1 MKEKKKKDNSFPK
14 NGKKKGNRKNINKTR
29 VTKKTTEDLVHH
41 LSDSEELLYLISI
54 LDKREIDTFLGHY
67 SKSKI
72 KTKNKKLNQMLKKA
86 NNSEKLLKSLKKHII
101 SSINER
107 YSSIIKELK
116 KKKKEKKETSIE
128 QLKLIVIPSKIK
140 LFESTFDKKDFYKIK
155 RTLDEISIS
164 LKQKH

>member
-14 NGKKKGNRKNINKTR
+14 NGKKKKDRKNINKAR
-29 VTKKTTEDLVHH
+29 VTKKTTDDIVHH

-107 YSSIIKELK
+107 YSSIKKEL
-116 KKKKEKKETSIE
+116 KKEKKETSIE

-155 RTLDEISIS
+155 RTLDEISVS